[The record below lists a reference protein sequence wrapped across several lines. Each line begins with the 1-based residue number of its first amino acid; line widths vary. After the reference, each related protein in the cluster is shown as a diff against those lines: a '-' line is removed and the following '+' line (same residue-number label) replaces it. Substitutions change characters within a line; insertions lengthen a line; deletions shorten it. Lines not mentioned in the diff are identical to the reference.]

1 MYNLILAKPD
11 SMKSQIIKHITISS
25 LLIIMIIG
33 GLVRGASAQ
42 IGASA
47 VVFLMIEPDSRAAG
61 MGNAGVAIAD
71 NANALFWNPA
81 GLADQI
87 GTEVALTH
95 SNWLPELSSDL
106 FFEYLVAKHHI
117 KNWGTIGAHVTF
129 LNLGEHEHRD
139 ALNQELGTFRSYDL
153 SVGVSYG
160 FKVSEHFSLGTGVRW
175 IRSNLASVNVGAQQ
189 SQPGVS
195 VGVDLAAMLKVPRFY
210 LGLIG
215 TQYNIGVNLTNMGP
229 KIQYSDSEQADPIPT
244 LLRVGHAITFEFDD
258 YNKITLANDASK
270 ILVRQR
276 VEEVCIDSNDP
287 ETCAPQYSTDPFYR
301 AIFTSWTPIEVLSSA
316 TNDEEQEFTNLS
328 VIDQLLISVGFEYWY
343 NNLFAARGGYFYE
356 NPYNGDRKFLTFGAG
371 IRYNI
376 VGVDFSYV
384 YALEENHP
392 LANTMRF
399 SLLLNFAR

>member
-1 MYNLILAKPD
+1 MYNLTLAKPD
-11 SMKSQIIKHITISS
+11 SMKSQIFKHITILS
-25 LLIIMIIG
+25 LLIFMIIG
-33 GLVRGASAQ
+33 GFVRGASAQ
-42 IGASA
+42 IGGAA

-81 GLADQI
+81 GLADQV

-139 ALNQELGTFRSYDL
+139 ALNTPLGNFRSYDL

-175 IRSNLASVNVGAQQ
+175 IRSNLASVNVGAQE

-195 VGVDLAAMLKVPRFY
+195 VGVDLAAMLKMPEFH
-210 LGLIG
+210 LGPIA
-215 TQYNIGVNLTNMGP
+215 TRYNIGFNLANMGP

-244 LLRVGHAITFEFDD
+244 LLRIGHAITFEFDD
-258 YNKITLANDASK
+258 HNKITLANDASK

-276 VEEVCIDSNDP
+276 AEEVCIDINDP
-287 ETCAPQYSTDPFYR
+287 ATCALTYSTDPFYR

-316 TNDEEQEFTNLS
+316 VNDDEQEYRNLS
-328 VIDQLLISVGFEYWY
+328 VIDQLLISAGFEYWY
-343 NNLFAARGGYFYE
+343 NDLFAARVGYFYE
-356 NPYNGDRKFLTFGAG
+356 NPYNGNREFLTFGAG

-376 VGVDFSYV
+376 FGVDFSYI

-392 LANTMRF
+392 LANTTRF
-399 SLLLNFAR
+399 SVLLNFAR

>member
-1 MYNLILAKPD
+1 MYNLTLAKPD
-11 SMKSQIIKHITISS
+11 SMKSQIFKHITISL
-25 LLIIMIIG
+25 LLIFMIIG
-33 GLVRGASAQ
+33 GFVRDASAQ

-81 GLADQI
+81 GLADQV

-195 VGVDLAAMLKVPRFY
+195 VGVDLAAMLKTPQFS
-210 LGLIG
+210 LGPVA
-215 TQYNIGVNLTNMGP
+215 TRYNIGVNLTNMGP

-258 YNKITLANDASK
+258 YNTITLANDASK

-316 TNDEEQEFTNLS
+316 VNDDEQEFRNLS

-343 NNLFAARGGYFYE
+343 NDLFAARGGYFYE

>member
-1 MYNLILAKPD
+1 
-11 SMKSQIIKHITISS
+11 MKSQIFKHITILS
-25 LLIIMIIG
+25 LLIFMIIG
-33 GLVRGASAQ
+33 GFVRNASAQ
-42 IGASA
+42 IGGSA

-81 GLADQI
+81 GLADQV

-106 FFEYLVAKHHI
+106 FFEYLVGKHHI

-139 ALNQELGTFRSYDL
+139 ALNVSLGTFRSYDL

-160 FKVSEHFSLGTGVRW
+160 FKVSEHISLGTGVRW
-175 IRSNLASVNVGAQQ
+175 IRSNLASVNVGAQE

-195 VGVDLAAMLKVPRFY
+195 VGVDLAAMLKMPEFH
-210 LGLIG
+210 LGSVA
-215 TQYNIGVNLTNMGP
+215 TRYNIGFNLANMGP

-244 LLRVGHAITFEFDD
+244 LLRIGHALTFQFDD

-276 VEEVCIDSNDP
+276 VEEVCIDVNDP
-287 ETCAPQYSTDPFYR
+287 ATCAPDYSTDPFYR

-316 TNDEEQEFTNLS
+316 VNDDEQEYRNLS
-328 VIDQLLISVGFEYWY
+328 VIDQLLISAGFEYWY
-343 NNLFAARGGYFYE
+343 NDLFAARGGYFYE
-356 NPYNGDRKFLTFGAG
+356 NPYNGNREFLTFGAG

>member
-1 MYNLILAKPD
+1 
-11 SMKSQIIKHITISS
+11 MKSQTFKHISILS
-25 LLIIMIIG
+25 LLIFTIISG
-33 GLVRGASAQ
+33 FVREASAQ

-81 GLADQI
+81 GLADQV

-139 ALNQELGTFRSYDL
+139 ALNVSLGTFRSYDL
-153 SVGVSYG
+153 AVGVSYG
-160 FKVSEHFSLGTGVRW
+160 FKVSEHISLGTGVRW
-175 IRSNLASVNVGAQQ
+175 IHSNLASVSVGAQET
-189 SQPGVS
+189 QPGVS
-195 VGVDLAAMLKVPRFY
+195 VGVDLAAMFKLPAFS
-210 LGLIG
+210 LGRVTG
-215 TQYNIGVNLTNMGP
+215 QYNFGVNLANMGP

-244 LLRVGHAITFEFDD
+244 LIRIGHAFTFEFDD
-258 YNKITLANDASK
+258 YNKITVANDASK

-276 VEEVCIDSNDP
+276 VGEVCIDSNDP
-287 ETCAPQYSTDPFYR
+287 ATCGPDIATDPFYR
-301 AIFTSWTPIEVLSSA
+301 AIFTSWTPIEVLSSPI
-316 TNDEEQEFTNLS
+316 NDDQQEYRNLS
-328 VIDQLLISVGFEYWY
+328 VIDQLLLSVGFEYWY

-356 NPYNGDRKFLTFGAG
+356 NPYNGNRKFLTFGAG
-371 IRYNI
+371 IRHNI